1 MKVDFWKRRLVH
13 NAVIGV
19 LVIGI
24 VLGLQDILDTI
35 PLLIVAAAPVLT
47 WVMGRFHERAI
58 VLDSGLATEEQVKKV
73 VHEYESW
80 FF

>member
-1 MKVDFWKRRLVH
+1 MRVDIWKKRLVH
-13 NAVIGV
+13 NAVIGILV
-19 LVIGI
+19 LGI
-24 VLGLQDILDTI
+24 VLGLQNVLDTI

-58 VLDSGLATEEQVKKV
+58 VLDSGLATEEQVKNV